1 MCCLEEAVI
10 ATCAD
15 FGVTAQ
21 RSEFTGV
28 WVDGQKICALG
39 ERAPGIKIKFVFN
52 DVWLQVSRLVE
63 ACHFTGWLSTAA
75 QT

>member
-39 ERAPGIKIKFVFN
+39 ERAPGIKFAFYQVL
-52 DVWLQVSRLVE
+52 WLQVSRLVE
-63 ACHFTGWLSTAA
+63 VSHFTGWLSTAV